1 MMNIDPKVNQIL
13 GLADKQIGRL
23 GIKTFVRKMV
33 EKGYIMQVSTDGPV
47 VGLTITV
54 SDDSDDGKNAVEGQ

>member
-13 GLADKQIGRL
+13 GLTDKQIGRL